1 MSVSA
6 SLLRSALTAA
16 LAGFLFGFDTVVISG
31 AEQRIQSLWVLS
43 DLAHGVAVSMALWG
57 TVVGALTGAWPA
69 DRFGRR
75 ITLTCIGVLYFVSAL
90 WSALAHGP
98 WDFMLARFVG
108 GIGIGVST
116 VVAPLYISE
125 IAPAAWRGRLTG
137 LFQFNI
143 VLGILIAYLSNAW
156 LKGIGAADWRW
167 MLGIAA
173 APALIYTLLCLG
185 IPESP
190 RWMTVFRRRAEAA
203 TAILRRIDPRLSQS
217 DAQAQVASYA
227 SAEMPQPGNLLR
239 LWHAGLAAPVRM
251 AFLIAFFNQLS
262 GINAVLYFAP
272 RIFQLT
278 GLGTRTAMLQSIGIG
293 ITNLLFTLLGLQFI
307 DRLGRRSLMLIGS
320 IGYIVSLGACA
331 WAFLSAHLLI
341 VPWCIFAFIAAHAIG
356 QGAVIWVF
364 IAEIFPNAFRA
375 AGQSFG
381 SATHWVFAALV
392 TLVFPWLVARI
403 APGQV
408 FLIFAGLMVLQ
419 LIWVLWRMPETRGV
433 PLEQLQ
439 RSLGTARR
447 V

>member
-1 MSVSA
+1 
-6 SLLRSALTAA
+6 
-16 LAGFLFGFDTVVISG
+16 
-31 AEQRIQSLWVLS
+31 
-43 DLAHGVAVSMALWG
+43 
-57 TVVGALTGAWPA
+57 
-69 DRFGRR
+69 
-75 ITLTCIGVLYFVSAL
+75 
-90 WSALAHGP
+90 
-98 WDFMLARFVG
+98 
-108 GIGIGVST
+108 
-116 VVAPLYISE
+116 
-125 IAPAAWRGRLTG
+125 
-137 LFQFNI
+137 
-143 VLGILIAYLSNAW
+143 
-156 LKGIGAADWRW
+156 
-167 MLGIAA
+167 
-173 APALIYTLLCLG
+173 
-185 IPESP
+185 
-190 RWMTVFRRRAEAA
+190 
-203 TAILRRIDPRLSQS
+203 
-217 DAQAQVASYA
+217 
-227 SAEMPQPGNLLR
+227 
-239 LWHAGLAAPVRM
+239 
-251 AFLIAFFNQLS
+251 
-262 GINAVLYFAP
+262 
-272 RIFQLT
+272 
-278 GLGTRTAMLQSIGIG
+278 
-293 ITNLLFTLLGLQFI
+293 
-307 DRLGRRSLMLIGS
+307 MLIGS